1 MKVQKHYCWR
11 LYRARVACCFPL
23 HYGFCTTVL
32 RSHLRSVH
40 VSYAFPAK
48 KPSCVIL
55 FPLPVSL
62 EVIRAACTVASLA
75 GFSAACG
82 VYF

>member
-1 MKVQKHYCWR
+1 MKVQKQFCRR
-11 LYRARVACCFPL
+11 LHRARVACCFPL

-62 EVIRAACTVASLA
+62 EVRASRTVASLA
-75 GFSAACG
+75 GFSTACG
-82 VYF
+82 AYF